1 MIISLVAEK
10 ALEKT
15 QYAFM
20 IKVMERLGIQWS
32 SLNIIKA
39 ISVLTV
45 FQLLE
50 RKHTYIL
57 YCSL

>member
-15 QYAFM
+15 QYTFM

-45 FQLLE
+45 FQLSEL
-50 RKHTYIL
+50 KHTYIL